1 MEDSRRDGRGGPS
14 EQMTRRILL
23 IEDEANIAEALRFLL
38 TRDGWQVDAH
48 ADGATATALIRSL
61 RPDAVILDV
70 MLPGRSGYEILDD
83 LRADPATSTLP
94 VLVLTARGQDR
105 ERAQAAARGASLF
118 MTKPFANAELLANL
132 RTLVAG
138 D

>member
-1 MEDSRRDGRGGPS
+1 
-14 EQMTRRILL
+14 MTRQVLL
-23 IEDEANIAEALRFLL
+23 IEDEANIVEALRFLL
-38 TRDGWQVDAH
+38 TRDGWAVESH
-48 ADGATATALIRSL
+48 ADGASATDRVRAL

-83 LRADPATSTLP
+83 LRADPELRTLP
-94 VLVLTARGQDR
+94 VLILTARGQER

-132 RTLVAG
+132 RALLEGV
-138 D
+138 